1 MAVIEFPRFT
11 KYGPTA
17 SDARARLSRMFVGK
31 SVADMRVMWDG
42 IGDDS
47 FYHAPDG
54 SMYDCADI
62 HSYMNML
69 GDGVYCAV

>member
-1 MAVIEFPRFT
+1 MLGQWIGEQIRGAKLDELRQ
-11 KYGPTA
+11 
-17 SDARARLSRMFVGK
+17 M
-31 SVADMRVMWDG
+31 SVADLRRLWDE

-47 FYHAPDG
+47 FSNG
-54 SMYDCADI
+54 YDCADI